1 MMLHNEGGGFMAMVK
16 PYAQEGNEM
25 TKCTKREVVE
35 W

>member
-1 MMLHNEGGGFMAMVK
+1 MKEKVSWLWLNLMHKRE
-16 PYAQEGNEM
+16 NEM